1 MKKITLML
9 FAMLFGMAANAQEFR
24 PVPNSQQPTPLQ
36 RSTQQTSNTNPT
48 FTGNGT
54 ENSPYLI
61 STPNQLIEL
70 STLVNGGNSFTGV
83 YFALA
88 SNIDMSS
95 VSNFIPIGTGY
106 EFSGI
111 FDGYNYIISN
121 LTINNGSTYAGLFGQ
136 VGGASTSLKSIIKN
150 VGLENISVASGSY
163 SGGLVGYAYQYVDIN
178 SCYSIIGQGGIHGSS
193 DIGGLVG
200 RIGYDYYYNSNYSN
214 NASISNSYS
223 IGGNIVGNSFC
234 GGLIGGIWGG
244 TTITNCFS
252 NNNVNS
258 SYYAGGLIGVT
269 VNNNYYYNDDNANS
283 NYIFNCYAT
292 GTVTSS
298 YYYNE
303 NYYYI
308 GGFSGYWDNLSSTVS
323 NCYHRENNLSN
334 NTNGR
339 TIPGVTPMPAVDMQT
354 NQFATTLNASQ
365 DPLAWSWSSEINDGY
380 PYINI
385 RPRIIGTGTLVD
397 PYIVQNNS
405 NLNTVAN
412 RVNGGQQ
419 DAFIAFYNDSIING
433 ANNISIG
440 NSSHPFTGKVVFIDG
455 AGNRLENGK
464 VTIDGINNPLFGN
477 TNLAT
482 INNISLTGVNINTPS
497 SDNVGAL
504 VSIANNTVID
514 SCFSSGTIT
523 GGTNVGGLIGN
534 GNSCSNII
542 NCHST
547 AVVIGNTY
555 VGGLVGYMDGCSVQ
569 KCYATGNVSANNF
582 AGGLLGSNVHGT
594 TLKSYSRG
602 NVIRLAGTGNLF
614 GSLVGTGSG
623 NEVGCSYLNSAT
635 TPSDAMSNYRGT
647 ASETPE
653 NALN

>member
-24 PVPNSQQPTPLQ
+24 PAPNSQQPTPLQ

-70 STLVNGGNSFTGV
+70 STLVNGGNSFSGV

-150 VGLENISVASGSY
+150 VGLENISVTSGAY

-178 SCYSIIGQGGIHGSS
+178 SCYSIIGQGGIYGTTN
-193 DIGGLVG
+193 IGGLVG
-200 RIGYDYYYNSNYSN
+200 SVGNYSYN
-214 NASISNSYS
+214 NNNNNSISNSYS
-223 IGGNIVGNSFC
+223 TGGNIVGSDYC

-244 TTITNCFS
+244 ATITNCFS

-258 SYYAGGLIGVT
+258 TIYAGGLIGVT
-269 VNNNYYYNDDNANS
+269 VYYNSYYNNIS
-283 NYIFNCYAT
+283 NCYAT

-298 YYYNE
+298 DNYNY
-303 NYYYI
+303 NDNVV
-308 GGFSGYWDNLSSTVS
+308 GGFSGYWDNLSTAT
-323 NCYHRENNLSN
+323 NCYHRENNVSN

-339 TIPGVTPMPAVDMQT
+339 TIPGVTPMPAANMQT

-433 ANNISIG
+433 ANNSSIG
-440 NSSHPFTGKVVFIDG
+440 NSSYPFTGKVVFIDG
-455 AGNRLENGK
+455 AGNHVENGK
-464 VTIDGINNPLFGN
+464 VTINGITNPLFGN

-482 INNISLTGVNINTPS
+482 INNITLTGVNINTPS

-504 VSIANNTVID
+504 VSIANNSVID

-623 NEVGCSYLNSAT
+623 NEVGCLYLNSAT

-647 ASETPE
+647 ASANPE
-653 NALN
+653 DALN